1 MAVKDQKFK
10 ITFYGLYKVHWK
22 AVFPVSTG
30 MKHFWT
36 KDAILKPDSTVYDNK
51 SMCGFSNLSQV
62 MVFYAITHKRLKWY
76 CKTVEVFW
84 KLTLYNYYIIW
95 KKLKHSN
102 QDQLIYCITLV
113 KEIFTLNSFSPQA
126 YNPGPSRPLKVAV
139 SSNLPVAR
147 GKLLPQD

>member
-1 MAVKDQKFK
+1 MTSTKYTKK
-10 ITFYGLYKVHWK
+10 LYFLSVQEW
-22 AVFPVSTG
+22 SISG
-30 MKHFWT
+30 
-36 KDAILKPDSTVYDNK
+36 LKPDITVYDSK